1 MLSFPPLR
9 KPHEFQRRSTTVVF
23 HIPRGEQIKVLRSNQ
38 FEIFVSSCRF
48 EISASGGKR
57 ENSRTKTKFWEVKS
71 FSPSW
76 LCICVERKG
85 GLFRHFPIP
94 GHFPTK
100 QNGKRWNRSFEFLH
114 DQFDFFS
121 FNSLLGK
128 HPVGLSKK
136 RLTKQRDRPSNVC
149 LLQLT
154 FR

>member
-48 EISASGGKR
+48 EISASGGNEGIPGQKQSFGKWNPFLPLGYAFAWR
-57 ENSRTKTKFWEVKS
+57 EKGDFSGIFQYQDISQQNKTEKGEIDRLNSCMISSISSLLIHFWE
-71 FSPSW
+71 
-76 LCICVERKG
+76 
-85 GLFRHFPIP
+85 
-94 GHFPTK
+94 
-100 QNGKRWNRSFEFLH
+100 NARWVC
-114 DQFDFFS
+114 
-121 FNSLLGK
+121 
-128 HPVGLSKK
+128 PKK
-136 RLTKQRDRPSNVC
+136 KLTKQRDRPSNSC